1 MSRSDDLYEL
11 DRLAIK
17 STRVR
22 VVALTEADLDR
33 PSVCSGWDV
42 QAVLSHLVGGNI
54 RFAQALR
61 GESADWP
68 TRDSEPIPDALAQF
82 DSSAAGMTA
91 AVAGID
97 DPKRPALLPGGAE
110 PPAAFAV
117 GVHGADM
124 LVHGWDLAVTTG
136 QDPELD
142 RDLCRLA
149 LSVVAKYP
157 PSFWGSGRFF
167 APQLDTDSADP
178 LDQLLAATGR
188 DKHARV

>member
-1 MSRSDDLYEL
+1 MSRSDDLYAL
-11 DRLAIK
+11 DRLAIE
-17 STRVR
+17 STRSR
-22 VVALTEADLDR
+22 VAALTDADLVR
-33 PSVCSGWDV
+33 PSVCTGWDV
-42 QAVLSHLVGGNI
+42 RAVLSHLVGGNI

-61 GESADWP
+61 GEPANWP
-68 TRDSEPIPDALAQF
+68 TRDAEPVTDALVQF
-82 DSSAAGMTA
+82 DATA
-91 AVAGID
+91 AMMTDAVERID
-97 DPKRPALLPGGAE
+97 DPKRPTVLAVAE

-142 RDLCRLA
+142 RELCRLA

-157 PSFWGSGRFF
+157 ASFWGSGRFF

-178 LDQLLAATGR
+178 QDQLLAATGR
-188 DKHARV
+188 DKHARG